1 MKIIGLTG
9 GIGSGKSTFLKWF
22 ESKGIPCFDSD
33 KVGRVLLEKELKEK
47 IIDRFGPSLYSKGSL
62 DRSKLASYVFHDAK
76 ALKDLNKIVHP
87 AVQKAFLKFK
97 EANRK
102 SPILIKEAAILFES
116 GGYNDCDLVILV
128 CAPKELRIQRVMERD
143 AVSREAVIARME
155 NQWDDEKKKALAD
168 FVIENVETETAEKH
182 LEVLFELL
190 LSKEKH

>member
-1 MKIIGLTG
+1 M
-9 GIGSGKSTFLKWF
+9 
-22 ESKGIPCFDSD
+22 
-33 KVGRVLLEKELKEK
+33 
-47 IIDRFGPSLYSKGSL
+47 
-62 DRSKLASYVFHDAK
+62 
-76 ALKDLNKIVHP
+76 KDLNKIVHP

-116 GGYNDCDLVILV
+116 GGYKDCDLVILV
-128 CAPKELRIQRVMERD
+128 CAPKELRIQRVMQRD
-143 AVSREAVIARME
+143 TVSREAIIARME

-168 FVIENVETETAEKH
+168 FVIVNVETETAEKH